1 MDKNKTIFAIDDETP
16 MHFVY
21 EEILAEHYNL
31 FCFASPQ
38 EMLHM
43 LENICP
49 DLIIMDIELGE
60 MNGYELCKAIKQKE
74 GLELVPVVFVSR
86 HDFSKDKGRAF
97 FSGGSEYVMKP
108 IDKTPFNKL
117 IKKLIEDHEP
127 MTAPE
132 GQ

>member
-43 LENICP
+43 LENTHP
-49 DLIIMDIELGE
+49 DLIIMDVGLGE
-60 MNGYELCKAIKQKE
+60 MSGYELCEAIKQKE
-74 GLELVPVVFVSR
+74 DMALVPVIFVSG

-97 FSGGSEYVMKP
+97 FSGGAEYVMKP
-108 IDKTPFNKL
+108 IDKAHFNEL
-117 IKKLIEDHEP
+117 IKKLIEDHQP
-127 MTAPE
+127 MAAPK
-132 GQ
+132 